1 MQEGIDG
8 IHAVDGG
15 IPGLGA
21 LRLEEPTLHLCDRL
35 RIIRCQTLHRL
46 DGDGL
51 GGDLI
56 VEPRI
61 TGTWGVVV
69 TTHILAIHGVFLQRL
84 HILGSKFRF
93 GLREDDRRQGLL
105 IERLVL
111 DLLLQQGHQIGVGLL
126 YISRQLPSVEGGEV
140 EPLQGLEAGEGGLM
154 TFLRPFLHFLHLVDD
169 LTTHE
174 LKGGIEHLGGLTLLT
189 RHLIQTHEHLTD
201 ADGHI
206 ERAWHLGPPA
216 PSTVGTLEF
225 TQLIERL
232 LQAVLHQ
239 VLIEEVAHTLFL
251 FGLVVGIE
259 HPWCLIEQEILQFL
273 VLLQCARQRVGIRLL
288 FPELEGALGLWVLF
302 EDMTTEAI
310 SIIGSRQGDGVII
323 IGGTY
328 DRECLGH
335 QPGRL
340 VGIFH
345 REFRLGGISRHEFRQ
360 IDRGDTRMML
370 GDGYGD
376 RDM

>member
-1 MQEGIDG
+1 M
-8 IHAVDGG
+8 H
-15 IPGLGA
+15 
-21 LRLEEPTLHLCDRL
+21 LRDRL
-35 RIIRCQTLHRL
+35 GIGRRQTLHRL

-56 VEPRI
+56 VEPGI
-61 TGTWGVVV
+61 AGTWGVVV
-69 TTHILAIHGVFLQRL
+69 TPHILPIDGVFLERL
-84 HILGSKFRF
+84 HILGSQFRF

-105 IERLVL
+105 VERLVL
-111 DLLLQQGHQIGVGLL
+111 DLLLQQGHQIGIGLL
-126 YISRQLPSVEGGEV
+126 YIGRQLTTVEGGQV
-140 EPLQGLEAGEGGLM
+140 EPLQGLETGEGRLVSL
-154 TFLRPFLHFLHLVDD
+154 LRPLLHFLHLVDD

-239 VLIEEVAHTLFL
+239 VLVEEVAHTLFL

-273 VLLQCARQRVGIRLL
+273 VLLQCARQRVGIWLL

-345 REFRLGGISRHEFRQ
+345 REFRLGGIGRHEFRQ

>member
-1 MQEGIDG
+1 MS
-8 IHAVDGG
+8 
-15 IPGLGA
+15 L
-21 LRLEEPTLHLCDRL
+21 
-35 RIIRCQTLHRL
+35 
-46 DGDGL
+46 
-51 GGDLI
+51 
-56 VEPRI
+56 
-61 TGTWGVVV
+61 
-69 TTHILAIHGVFLQRL
+69 
-84 HILGSKFRF
+84 
-93 GLREDDRRQGLL
+93 
-105 IERLVL
+105 
-111 DLLLQQGHQIGVGLL
+111 
-126 YISRQLPSVEGGEV
+126 
-140 EPLQGLEAGEGGLM
+140 
-154 TFLRPFLHFLHLVDD
+154 LRPLLHFLHLVDD
-169 LTTHE
+169 LTAHE

-225 TQLIERL
+225 TQLIKRL

-239 VLIEEVAHTLFL
+239 VLVEEVAHALFL

-259 HPWCLIEQEILQFL
+259 HPRCLVEQKIFQLL
-273 VLLQCARQRVGIRLL
+273 VLLQCTRQRGGVGLL
-288 FPELEGALGLWVLF
+288 FPELEGALGLWILCQ
-302 EDMTTEAI
+302 DMTAEAVG
-310 SIIGSRQGDGVII
+310 IIGSRQGNGVII
-323 IGGTY
+323 VGGAY
-328 DRECLGH
+328 DGERLGH